1 MMKLKD
7 CYETLEMLYKK
18 YGDIDIYIE
27 FGDGEGAHIK
37 NIQFDHDPSGDFVF
51 LEPMIELK
59 GDS

>member
-7 CYETLEMLYKK
+7 CYETLEMFYKK

-27 FGDGEGAHIK
+27 FEDGEGAHIK
-37 NIQFDHDPSGDFVF
+37 NIQFDHDPNGYFIF

-59 GDS
+59 R